1 MIKNVF
7 VAVALSAAAALGAQQ
22 PAAAHQRKV
31 PAAAPG
37 LWKGVIIS
45 VDVPGR
51 LIVATGVTG
60 GLRQFSVPVGADRL
74 FSVKTGDTV
83 AVKFVESVIVEFQ
96 KASDPPMT
104 APVDKVT
111 VTPTGLPD
119 LVDVHVKVVNAKI
132 TAVDTV
138 KRIITFTSAGNA
150 YHYTVG
156 PGVKGMSMI
165 KVGDDLI
172 LRATESTAIDIT
184 K

>member
-1 MIKNVF
+1 MKAKV
-7 VAVALSAAAALGAQQ
+7 VGVALALAAIAIASGVEAQQ
-22 PAAAHQRKV
+22 RRV
-31 PAAAPG
+31 PASAPG
-37 LWKGVIIS
+37 VWKGVVIS
-45 VDVPGR
+45 VNVQDRVIEAVGPQ
-51 LIVATGVTG
+51 G

-111 VTPTGLPD
+111 VTPMGLPD
-119 LVDVHVKVVNAKI
+119 IVDVHVKVVNAKV

-138 KRIITFTSAGNA
+138 KRIISFTNAGYT
-150 YHYTVG
+150 YHYSLA
-156 PGVKGMSMI
+156 PGAKGISMI

-172 LRATESTAIDIT
+172 LRATESTAIDIM